1 MLQYETAK
9 KLYEEIKT
17 KSMASPIEDF
27 DEFYME
33 FLQDATDYANNRLA
47 WSFMDKAA
55 RAEDDSSRSIKH
67 DAFMAR
73 LNAICRVLKVEGIDE
88 IMPDRK
94 AKGDFACYIALFLS
108 LEQR

>member
-1 MLQYETAK
+1 MKRILKQKEFIDRRTYILQYETAK

-47 WSFMDKAA
+47 GALWIKRRVRRMIVQEASSTMHLWRDLMQS
-55 RAEDDSSRSIKH
+55 AE
-67 DAFMAR
+67 F
-73 LNAICRVLKVEGIDE
+73 
-88 IMPDRK
+88 
-94 AKGDFACYIALFLS
+94 
-108 LEQR
+108 